1 MDRGSRAA
9 GRASGWIIRIAVP
22 LVIFI
27 VMLSIGECGLRLVA
41 PLPYSSRL
49 YWVDDGHV
57 KARLLPEQDP
67 INTSGHVVKINS
79 LGFRGEEPSWK
90 APTGTLRILALG
102 GSSTFCYDVSDDAHT
117 WPALL
122 QAKLSDA
129 LQMPVEVINLALP
142 GYDASNSKVNYLF
155 TGRALQPHALL
166 AYHTWNDL
174 KFLRLFTA
182 QKDGLPREFLSG
194 VNTGGKNVSAFVRFF
209 FHSQIVQ
216 RVRNVYLRVTEE
228 KRENAYTS
236 LETEGER
243 AHEMPSERAFD
254 LFQQS
259 FEDIAVLA
267 AKDGV
272 LPVLISQA
280 TLAHPEN
287 LERREV
293 RLRIRNNLVGMTQPL
308 LAKVWLESNRRIAAA
323 ARENG
328 ALFLDGYSAVEP
340 SLENFK
346 DHVHLLDPGA
356 ERLARALAEQLLSEP
371 RFVALAQ
378 QVRAQAGAAR

>member
-1 MDRGSRAA
+1 M
-9 GRASGWIIRIAVP
+9 RIAVP
-22 LVIFI
+22 LVVFI
-27 VMLSIGECGLRLVA
+27 VMLGIGECGLRLAA

-79 LGFRGEEPSWK
+79 LGFRGEEPSWT
-90 APTGTLRILALG
+90 APPGTLRLLALG

-122 QAKLSDA
+122 QAELSEA

-155 TGRALQPHALL
+155 TGRALRPHAVL

-174 KFLRLFTA
+174 KFLRLFSA
-182 QKDGLPREFLSG
+182 QEEGLPREFLSG
-194 VNTGGKNVSAFVRFF
+194 VNAGGKNVSAFVRFF

-216 RVRNVYLRVTEE
+216 RVRNVYLRVREE

-236 LETEGER
+236 LESEGEG

-267 AKDGV
+267 QQDDV

-280 TLAHPEN
+280 TLAQPEN
-287 LERREV
+287 LERRDV

-308 LAKVWLESNRRIAAA
+308 LAAVWLESNRRIAAA
-323 ARENG
+323 AQEQD

-356 ERLARALAEQLLSEP
+356 ETLARALKEQLLSEP
-371 RFVALAQ
+371 RFTALAE
-378 QVRAQAGAAR
+378 QVQAQAGAAR

>member
-1 MDRGSRAA
+1 
-9 GRASGWIIRIAVP
+9 
-22 LVIFI
+22 
-27 VMLSIGECGLRLVA
+27 
-41 PLPYSSRL
+41 
-49 YWVDDGHV
+49 
-57 KARLLPEQDP
+57 
-67 INTSGHVVKINS
+67 
-79 LGFRGEEPSWK
+79 
-90 APTGTLRILALG
+90 
-102 GSSTFCYDVSDDAHT
+102 
-117 WPALL
+117 
-122 QAKLSDA
+122 
-129 LQMPVEVINLALP
+129 
-142 GYDASNSKVNYLF
+142 
-155 TGRALQPHALL
+155 L

-174 KFLRLFTA
+174 KFLPLFTA
-182 QKDGLPREFLSG
+182 QKEGLPREFLSG

-236 LETEGER
+236 LEAEGER

-254 LFQQS
+254 LFQQN

-308 LAKVWLESNRRIAAA
+308 LANVWLESNRRIAAA

-356 ERLARALAEQLLSEP
+356 ERLARSLAEQLLSEP